1 MLFEINGGRHVP
13 LRDDAVVFSV
23 ATEAHPPRQFE
34 VQFRLRA
41 KVMSVLHAPAPV
53 VCVFDL
59 GEQDAA
65 RLPLL
70 TCDGEQ
76 CGSGGCGAGYSPGSL
91 GHAFKQTH
99 SRPYGSRHSRE
110 FMMTRQWEV
119 EMRFAVSLHEKNR
132 RSKQS
137 GPVRPILLSRSLPDD
152 TRISLQRYERL
163 AGVDPFLQ
171 LFDADVIQRLAA
183 GAGRKQRARDV
194 DHVA

>member
-119 EMRFAVSLHEKNR
+119 EMRFAVSLHEKIDAQN
-132 RSKQS
+132 K
-137 GPVRPILLSRSLPDD
+137 VDLS
-152 TRISLQRYERL
+152 
-163 AGVDPFLQ
+163 DPF
-171 LFDADVIQRLAA
+171 FFR
-183 GAGRKQRARDV
+183 GRSRTTPGYPFSGTSGSPV
-194 DHVA
+194 